1 MSAPVAR
8 DRHTTLLA
16 RFDAPGSIQPD
27 YERDGTG
34 AAGRNYDVSVPGRFG
49 GGIEIDIPGAQMNL
63 RGHGNMRPDRG
74 TVQFW
79 VRSIPGQNIWRDGL
93 RHCLFSAAA
102 VHRDLELWKTSDNR
116 LRLSW
121 AGRHWKG
128 DNEVVGSLDLPVSD
142 LEAEGWHHLLF
153 SWDDR
158 KGRLWLALDGRL
170 RSLSVGKP
178 LEVNRFHILF
188 LGASYYGGVGR
199 EGLDPRVVLQT
210 AGARFDELKISDVT
224 VREMLALRGR
234 ETHLPEKAAV
244 RVTDAVCRHLDFISR
259 LQVDGAWSAILYAW
273 PHLLPG
279 ETSYRTYFHPGLD
292 HFMELAHG
300 RNGTPGAGRLF
311 LYAYQ
316 VLGDQRYLEVARK
329 AGEWLLSAQQPE
341 GYWVNHYDRHTGGR
355 PTPRREVLTSHRRTV
370 HRDYPTFQDGRQ
382 SQAALFMARLYLVT
396 LEERW
401 LKGFRRSA
409 DFILKAQNP
418 NGSWGYTYN
427 LKEGRSENRNQDPHG
442 AEFDNG
448 NQRNQLRVMQLAH
461 HLTGLD
467 KYRGAIVRNGEWHLA
482 AQLGPPTYG
491 WALAYDGRNQP
502 VWSRVYHPPG
512 LSSGSSVSACE
523 NLFFL
528 YDLTRDR
535 KYLEPVARYLD
546 WEKSALIEVNVD
558 GERVPM
564 RSQLVDHRTGRPIAV
579 DLKNWTTYF
588 LDTPQDRAA
597 FLKTGSAVWANPDQI
612 SEEEFPWSVFM
623 KRPDGPRLEPQLRKR
638 RDGPRPVPVRMTRA
652 QLAESVSQFAG
663 EELGEILAQQNEK
676 GVWPVLDTRP
686 GAQGSYNIGAYFP
699 LVESRAYQLLSLLER
714 SKILSGEIEREIWS
728 FPNLIGEREHGLRH
742 RNWMAER

>member
-1 MSAPVAR
+1 
-8 DRHTTLLA
+8 
-16 RFDAPGSIQPD
+16 
-27 YERDGTG
+27 
-34 AAGRNYDVSVPGRFG
+34 
-49 GGIEIDIPGAQMNL
+49 
-63 RGHGNMRPDRG
+63 
-74 TVQFW
+74 
-79 VRSIPGQNIWRDGL
+79 
-93 RHCLFSAAA
+93 
-102 VHRDLELWKTSDNR
+102 
-116 LRLSW
+116 
-121 AGRHWKG
+121 
-128 DNEVVGSLDLPVSD
+128 
-142 LEAEGWHHLLF
+142 
-153 SWDDR
+153 
-158 KGRLWLALDGRL
+158 
-170 RSLSVGKP
+170 
-178 LEVNRFHILF
+178 
-188 LGASYYGGVGR
+188 
-199 EGLDPRVVLQT
+199 
-210 AGARFDELKISDVT
+210 
-224 VREMLALRGR
+224 
-234 ETHLPEKAAV
+234 
-244 RVTDAVCRHLDFISR
+244 
-259 LQVDGAWSAILYAW
+259 
-273 PHLLPG
+273 
-279 ETSYRTYFHPGLD
+279 
-292 HFMELAHG
+292 
-300 RNGTPGAGRLF
+300 
-311 LYAYQ
+311 
-316 VLGDQRYLEVARK
+316 
-329 AGEWLLSAQQPE
+329 
-341 GYWVNHYDRHTGGR
+341 
-355 PTPRREVLTSHRRTV
+355 
-370 HRDYPTFQDGRQ
+370 
-382 SQAALFMARLYLVT
+382 MARLYLVT
-396 LEERW
+396 LEERR
-401 LKGFRRSA
+401 LEGFRRSA

-502 VWSRVYHPPG
+502 VWSRVYYPPG

-546 WEKSALIEVNVD
+546 WEKSALIEVNVG

-579 DLKNWTTYF
+579 DLKNWETYF

-597 FLKTGSAVWANPDQI
+597 FLKTGSAVWANPDPL

-623 KRPDGPRLEPQLRKR
+623 KRPDGPRLEPELRKR
-638 RDGPRPVPVRMTRA
+638 RDGPRPVPVRLTRA
-652 QLAESVSQFAG
+652 QLAESISQFAG

-676 GVWPVLDTRP
+676 GVWPILDTRP

-714 SKILSGEIEREIWS
+714 SKILSGEIERKIWS
-728 FPNLIGEREHGLRH
+728 LPSLIGEREHGLRH